1 MRKSVLLLTIAGVVL
16 ARGASAQPAPW
27 APERLTPGW
36 VFTPSM
42 VLGVLHDSNVT
53 LRAVNEP
60 IHSEVVGLLNPRGEL
75 DFNGRHTHFN
85 VGYSG
90 ALEAYRQFSE
100 LNRYEQKGRMEIR
113 QQAGPRLNL
122 HGQAGYS
129 LVPTTDRLEFAAGV
143 LPFVGIGSQHLG
155 ASGGFTLKTSP
166 RMEIQGGL
174 NLQSIRFDRE
184 APDDPDQFLRY
195 LRNGHSYTPS
205 LGAMYS
211 ISQRLSLG
219 ASWSYRHSVIGDDQ
233 EVFNVQNLTGDFSWQ
248 AAEHTTVR
256 GGLGASYLKSDTT
269 LLTSTTSVGE
279 VSVVATPVSRWG
291 PAYHF
296 GLDHSA
302 GPVKVSGTF
311 ERSFVPSIGFGG
323 LNANQ
328 RVSASAHVPFAKGRL
343 IAGGNVAYGVIE
355 PVDLFGV
362 DFTLHSLWTQGSF
375 GYQVTRWLR
384 AEAFVNRT
392 HQTSTARGLVDRTR
406 VGIEFVTAKPVRIQ

>member
-1 MRKSVLLLTIAGVVL
+1 MRKSVIVL
-16 ARGASAQPAPW
+16 AALAMLAGREVNAQPAPW
-27 APERLTPGW
+27 APERLTAGW

-60 IHSEVVGLLNPRGEL
+60 IRSEVVGLLNPRGEL

-90 ALEAYRQFSE
+90 ALEAYRQFSA
-100 LNRYEQKGRMEIR
+100 LNRFEQKGRLEIR
-113 QQAGPRLNL
+113 QQTGPRLNL

-129 LVPTTDRLEFAAGV
+129 RVPTTDRLEFEAGV
-143 LPFVGIGSQHLG
+143 LPFIGIGSDHLE

-166 RMEIQGGL
+166 RTELHGGL
-174 NLQSIRFDRE
+174 SAQSIRFDRE
-184 APDDPDQFLRY
+184 TPDDPDQFLRY
-195 LRNGHSYTPS
+195 LRNGHSYSPS
-205 LGAMYS
+205 ASAMYS
-211 ISQRLSLG
+211 ISQHVSLG
-219 ASWSYRHSVIGDDQ
+219 GSWSYRHSVVGDDR
-233 EVFNVQNLTGDFSWQ
+233 EVFDVQNLTGELSWQ

-256 GGLGASYLKSDTT
+256 GGVGASYLKSDTAPFASVT
-269 LLTSTTSVGE
+269 TPPTGGAIATSTE
-279 VSVVATPVSRWG
+279 RWG
-291 PAYHF
+291 PAYHVGF
-296 GLDHSA
+296 DHLA
-302 GPVKVSGTF
+302 GAVSVSGNY

-323 LNANQ
+323 LNADQ

-343 IAGGNVAYGVIE
+343 IAGGNVAYGIIE

-362 DFTLHSLWTQGSF
+362 DFTLHSLWTQGTF
-375 GYQVTRWLR
+375 GYQITRWLR
-384 AEAFVNRT
+384 TEAFVNRT